1 LTFRGR
7 GRAGVR
13 WETAMPEPGYFHLE
27 RAEVLPFIP
36 EHYQKVLDVG
46 CGEGL
51 FTEQLDKAS
60 ERWGIEPDRDAAEIA
75 AKKMDK
81 VLTGRFEEVYPD
93 LPEYYFDLV
102 ICNDVI
108 EHMEDHD
115 RFFETIKTKMAENA
129 TLVASLPNVR
139 YAKNLWNL
147 LFKKDWKYGEA
158 GILDRTHLRFF
169 TKKSMLRALREHGF
183 EILRVGGLHKVNPRL
198 SLALTIL
205 GLGTLNDTL
214 YLQYVCVAKKS
225 PSPRSFPGKDKS

>member
-1 LTFRGR
+1 
-7 GRAGVR
+7 
-13 WETAMPEPGYFHLE
+13 MPEPGYFHLQ

-51 FTEQLDKAS
+51 FIEQLNKAS
-60 ERWGIEPDRDAAEIA
+60 ERWGIEPDRDAAQIA
-75 AKKMDK
+75 AKKVDTL
-81 VLTGRFEEVYPD
+81 LTGRFEEVYPD
-93 LPEYYFDLV
+93 LPDHYFDLV

-115 RFFETIKTKMAENA
+115 RFFEMIKTKMAENA

-169 TKKSMLRALREHGF
+169 TKKSMLRALRGHGF
-183 EILRVGGLHKVNPRL
+183 EILRVGGVNRVNPRL
-198 SLALTIL
+198 FLALTIL

-214 YLQYVCVAKKS
+214 YFQYVCVARKS
-225 PSPRSFPGKDKS
+225 PSSRSLPAKDPS